1 MEFKIKVLNHYTK
14 EILNYVQKVKRKK
27 DSHDSLIEALKLTKR
42 QLGLEG
48 QGWGNCVV
56 LSATDEDGVSYFSFP
71 SFHSLKD

>member
-14 EILNYVQKVKRKK
+14 EILDYEISAERKK
-27 DSHDSLIEALKLTKR
+27 KRLDSLVEALKLTKR